1 MSPKRSIIRSQK
13 MKQNVIPVDKVEV
26 GALALKTN
34 AKRKAVVAPMIISKY
49 N

>member
-1 MSPKRSIIRSQK
+1 ITQSQK
-13 MKQNVIPVDKVEV
+13 MKQNVISVNEVEV
-26 GALALKTN
+26 ASALKAN